1 LFVKVPK
8 FVQRILPCITWSKKN
23 TKNNIWLTFDDGP
36 TPEVTPFIL
45 NILKK
50 VDLKATFF
58 LVGEQIDRYPE
69 LFNQII
75 NEGHKIANH
84 SYSHINSWKSKNSV
98 YLNDIE
104 KCQKFMPENKL
115 FRPPY
120 GKITPLQIM
129 RLKKKYQIILWDV
142 LSWDFS
148 LSISSEKVK
157 QNVLKN
163 TSEGSIIVFH
173 NNEKSFNTLKVILEK
188 TLIELKQKKFS
199 FSITW

>member
-1 LFVKVPK
+1 
-8 FVQRILPCITWSKKN
+8 
-23 TKNNIWLTFDDGP
+23 
-36 TPEVTPFIL
+36 
-45 NILKK
+45 
-50 VDLKATFF
+50 
-58 LVGEQIDRYPE
+58 
-69 LFNQII
+69 
-75 NEGHKIANH
+75 
-84 SYSHINSWKSKNSV
+84 
-98 YLNDIE
+98 
-104 KCQKFMPENKL
+104 MPENKL